1 MQCLFCSSV
10 QNYNFIADIMDIAFS
25 TKIKEHCEVLLV
37 QDHIKIAS
45 MGNIIETVNTI
56 DQQTQDEIKQGQ
68 CS

>member
-1 MQCLFCSSV
+1 
-10 QNYNFIADIMDIAFS
+10 MDIAFS